1 MASTYTTNLRLT
13 KQGDGENPNSWG
25 QILNDGVISLAD
37 EAIAGYT
44 TISIG
49 SAATVNLTAND
60 GSDDQSRSAF
70 LEVKGSIGTVATSI
84 FLVIPNKS
92 KSYSILNKVSANATS
107 NVVMMRVAGH
117 TGVTLTR
124 SSTLFQHVVC
134 DGTSVRNVTQG
145 EPTFSTLEVTGAA
158 TFDSTVTVSGASSYV
173 GAATF
178 YNTVTVVGNAVFAG
192 DIQKKTAGT
201 SNFAAGVNAGNSI
214 ESGGNYNVV
223 IGDEAGTAITTGD
236 NNVAVGFNCLDAN
249 TTGSDNTAVGYSAL
263 GANITGA
270 NNVAVGVNTLS
281 TNTSGS
287 SNTALG
293 RDALFSNTT
302 ANSNVAVGYQALDDN
317 TTGASNTAVG
327 TASLGANTTGARN
340 VAIGSQ
346 ALSTNTTG
354 ASNTGV
360 GMGVLNQNTTGSTN
374 VAIGD
379 LCLDAN
385 TTASNNTGVGYASL
399 SDNTT
404 GASNTAVGRAALFDN
419 TTGSNNSAFGYA
431 TLAAL
436 TTGSNNTAVGLE
448 ALLVNTTGVNNVAV
462 GKGAGLAMTTAVSNT
477 CIGSEAGAGLTTGGE
492 NVFVGNRAGVGFT
505 TGSQNNIMGDNACAN
520 GTITGGNNVVIG
532 DNSAYAATGAF
543 ASNTLIGGNN
553 SNAITTGTNN
563 LFLGKGAGNSG
574 SPGGSI
580 TTESHHIILGDEN
593 ITNAHIQ
600 VDWTVASD
608 KRDKTEVTP
617 LVMGLDFINKLEP
630 VTYRWDKRSKYSK
643 DQDVTPDGTHKEE
656 QLDVGFLAQDVEE
669 LEKEYGFNFED
680 KTNLMTNISEGEK
693 MYGLKYS
700 KFVPALVK
708 AVQELTAKVTELE
721 DKLNG

>member
-60 GSDDQSRSAF
+60 GADDQSRSAF

-107 NVVMMRVAGH
+107 NVVMMRVAGNA
-117 TGVTLTR
+117 GVTLTR

-236 NNVAVGFNCLDAN
+236 NNVAVGFNCLD
-249 TTGSDNTAVGYSAL
+249 
-263 GANITGA
+263 
-270 NNVAVGVNTLS
+270 
-281 TNTSGS
+281 
-287 SNTALG
+287 
-293 RDALFSNTT
+293 
-302 ANSNVAVGYQALDDN
+302 
-317 TTGASNTAVG
+317 
-327 TASLGANTTGARN
+327 ANTTGARN